1 MAAPLFFVPL
11 ALAGGKVFFKFAT
24 KKAAQAF
31 KGKYAKAGSVT
42 TKAPA
47 KNAQVVTTGSSKGQ
61 SIIKDMTKPTTM
73 PRVSPRNPNTT
84 TLPKAPKK
92 GSGAG
97 AATAT
102 AVTGAGVA
110 GSAKSTG
117 NAESKPKTKEGGP
130 GRPFAKKPAKTALE
144 VNIIL
149 GGGMKKG
156 TKKTSA
162 SPTSKPKDVPKR
174 KVTSKASPTSKPKNI
189 PDRKGSNVKLSSGK
203 TVKQR
208 LADIDAENRKIANQ
222 KIMAEVKKN
231 IDADL
236 KKKRIAKFLA
246 DAEAKAKKENK
257 GKK

>member
-11 ALAGGKVFFKFAT
+11 ALAGGRVFFKFAT

-73 PRVSPRNPNTT
+73 PRVSPRNPNTK
-84 TLPKAPKK
+84 TLPQASKK

-149 GGGMKKG
+149 GGGMKKD

-162 SPTSKPKDVPKR
+162 SPKPRPKNVPKR
-174 KVTSKASPTSKPKNI
+174 KSKVSPIPKPELTKI
-189 PDRKGSNVKLSSGK
+189 QK
-203 TVKQR
+203 R
-208 LADIDAENRKIANQ
+208 LAEIDAENRKIAKQ
-222 KIMAEVKKN
+222 KIMAETKKN
-231 IDADL
+231 IDEAVR
-236 KKKRIAKFLA
+236 KKRIAKFLA
-246 DAEAKAKKENK
+246 DAEAKAKKE
-257 GKK
+257 KK

>member
-47 KNAQVVTTGSSKGQ
+47 KNAEIVTTGSSKGQ

-102 AVTGAGVA
+102 AATGAGVA

-117 NAESKPKTKEGGP
+117 NAESKSKTTDKNP
-130 GRPFAKKPAKTALE
+130 DAALKSARDKQRRAGKLSNKS
-144 VNIIL
+144 VRD
-149 GGGMKKG
+149 
-156 TKKTSA
+156 TSIKITVSTA

-174 KVTSKASPTSKPKNI
+174 KATASPTSKPKNI

-208 LADIDAENRKIANQ
+208 LAAIDAENRKIAKQ
-222 KIMAEVKKN
+222 KIMAEIKKVT
-231 IDADL
+231 DESL